1 MGFILLLKDLISWSL
16 KKDIQTLI
24 FKRKTQHYYIT
35 PIVQIKIKIM
45 KNPVDWKKMGFKS
58 EKEYKEFMDKKMQ
71 KLIDKLQEPKIAA
84 VFKRLTN
91 R

>member
-1 MGFILLLKDLISWSL
+1 
-16 KKDIQTLI
+16 
-24 FKRKTQHYYIT
+24 
-35 PIVQIKIKIM
+35 M